1 MVDNKIY
8 EEFKNNPNNI
18 NNPNIIKS
26 FLVYRLAKDKLI
38 TYNSDIYQNN
48 NKLINEQIG
57 DNMKIKVSNTII
69 ENFLNGKQTHLIL
82 EDDSLNNKDH
92 ITLYED
98 NNEIDA
104 EITAKSKFNNIEEC
118 LKIIPYDLFGS
129 SNQEELINEYKNKN
143 NIVAYRLKVDTDN
156 NNIIYSNQ
164 ELLKL
169 IDESSIEKNTIGFS
183 ASDVFILKL
192 KNGEEAVLKTQ
203 TLSSRNN
210 LKDEY
215 ERIKWLQGKANVPKI
230 YYYKEVNNTKYL
242 LMEKKNGLP
251 IYKTNDFG
259 YKIGKILK
267 DFHNIDIKDC
277 PFIQNSIEELYNK
290 TINNID
296 IILPQIKEDYPD
308 MSKEDIILFLK
319 ENIPQDKVLVHGDY
333 SLPNILIDEQNT
345 ISLIDL
351 GEVSISSK
359 YFDFFYLKKSLIRN
373 KKIEELDSILN
384 GYGIDKLDENYMK
397 WISIVD
403 KSLF

>member
-1 MVDNKIY
+1 
-8 EEFKNNPNNI
+8 
-18 NNPNIIKS
+18 
-26 FLVYRLAKDKLI
+26 
-38 TYNSDIYQNN
+38 
-48 NKLINEQIG
+48 
-57 DNMKIKVSNTII
+57 MKIKVSNTII

-129 SNQEELINEYKNKN
+129 SSQEELINEYKNKN

-230 YYYKEVNNTKYL
+230 YYYKEVNKTKYL
-242 LMEKKNGLP
+242 LMEKKNGLSAH
-251 IYKTNDFG
+251 KTPNFAS
-259 YKIGKILK
+259 KIGTTLK
-267 DFHNIDIKDC
+267 DFHNIDIKNC
-277 PFIQNSIEELYNK
+277 RFKQNSINILYK
-290 TINNID
+290 KAIDNID
-296 IILPQIKEDYPD
+296 LILPEIQEEYPD
-308 MSKEDIILFLK
+308 MSKEDILLFLK
-319 ENIPQDKVLVHGDY
+319 ENKPQDKVLVHGDY
-333 SLPNILIDEQNT
+333 SLPNILIDENGKVG
-345 ISLIDL
+345 LIDL
-351 GEVSISSK
+351 GDVSISSK

-373 KKIEELDSILN
+373 KKIEELDLILKS
-384 GYGIDKLDENYMK
+384 YGIDRLDENYMK
-397 WISIVD
+397 WIAIVD
-403 KSLF
+403 KALF

>member
-1 MVDNKIY
+1 
-8 EEFKNNPNNI
+8 
-18 NNPNIIKS
+18 
-26 FLVYRLAKDKLI
+26 
-38 TYNSDIYQNN
+38 
-48 NKLINEQIG
+48 
-57 DNMKIKVSNTII
+57 MKIKVSNTII

>member
-1 MVDNKIY
+1 
-8 EEFKNNPNNI
+8 
-18 NNPNIIKS
+18 
-26 FLVYRLAKDKLI
+26 
-38 TYNSDIYQNN
+38 
-48 NKLINEQIG
+48 
-57 DNMKIKVSNTII
+57 MKIKVSNTII

-215 ERIKWLQGKANVPKI
+215 ERIKWLQEKANVPKI